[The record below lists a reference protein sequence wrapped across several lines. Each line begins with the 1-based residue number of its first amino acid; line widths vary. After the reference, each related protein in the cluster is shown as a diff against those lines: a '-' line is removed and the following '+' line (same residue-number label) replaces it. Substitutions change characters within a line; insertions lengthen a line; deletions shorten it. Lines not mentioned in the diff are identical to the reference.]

1 MALFEVVGSYAFF
14 DIHNTEFPPL
24 AAAANVRLATNRP
37 QSHWLSF
44 FVQSPSVT
52 NSLFPMTPAPK
63 SVPHLPRP
71 IASWNTLHTLV
82 MSPLQAGKSNVS
94 S

>member
-71 IASWNTLHTLV
+71 DRLV
-82 MSPLQAGKSNVS
+82 EYPTHFSNVS
-94 S
+94 FTGGKE